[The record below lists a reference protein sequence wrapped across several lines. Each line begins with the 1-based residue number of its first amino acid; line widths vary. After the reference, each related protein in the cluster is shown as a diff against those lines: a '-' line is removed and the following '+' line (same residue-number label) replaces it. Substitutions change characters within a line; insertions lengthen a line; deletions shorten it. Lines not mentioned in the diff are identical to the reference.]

1 MADSRSFVRSQFLAS
16 AVQLDVLAFLRT
28 PRCLADIVR
37 HTHAARA
44 DRLAAWLQV
53 GAELHE
59 LAVRDGRYSVRGV
72 RARALADGD
81 PLLTAHYRSMLDY
94 QGGPYADLGMLLSQG
109 TAQGRDDLD
118 VHADVIAEVSLAA
131 APFVIP
137 FLEAIV
143 TERRP
148 RRALDVGCGTGVYV
162 QSLLEADPHLRVD
175 AIDLAP
181 EVIDMARTRL
191 VGLALDHRVELH
203 VGDVRDFAASSR
215 PVYGLVTLLN
225 SVYYFPREERV
236 DLFGRFRALL
246 SDGGELVVVTM
257 VTPGSVASA
266 HLHLML
272 VCQSGAASLPEKG
285 EIEADLERAGFR
297 VVETSSLVP
306 TEPFIGVRA
315 R

>member
-1 MADSRSFVRSQFLAS
+1 M
-16 AVQLDVLAFLRT
+16 QLDVLSFLRT

-37 HTHAARA
+37 QTHAART

-94 QGGPYADLGMLLSQG
+94 QGGPYADLGILLSQG
-109 TAQGRDDLD
+109 PGNGRDDLD
-118 VHADVIAEVSLAA
+118 VHASVIAEVSLAA

-137 FLEAIV
+137 FLETIV
-143 TERRP
+143 TERPP
-148 RRALDVGCGTGVYV
+148 RRALDVGCGTGVYI
-162 QSLLEADPHLRVD
+162 QGLLEADPHLRVD
-175 AIDLAP
+175 GIDLAP
-181 EVIDMARTRL
+181 EVVDVARTRL

-203 VGDVRDFAASSR
+203 VGDVRDFAASAG

-236 DLFGRFRALL
+236 ALFGRLRALL
-246 SDGGELVVVTM
+246 DGGELVVVTM

-266 HLHLML
+266 HLQLML
-272 VCQSGAASLPEKG
+272 VCQSGAASLPELG
-285 EIEADLERAGFR
+285 EIETDLERAGFR